1 MPIRLSLLTN
11 AQRVQDYDQW
21 VLTFIR
27 DVAVAREKIPDRYR
41 LWTIM
46 QITSMNRTAEPKSL
60 FKKICMAHS
69 DSSCTC
75 TDPGDLHIR

>member
-1 MPIRLSLLTN
+1 M
-11 AQRVQDYDQW
+11 QDYDQW

-60 FKKICMAHS
+60 FKKKYAWRTATQVALALILAICIF
-69 DSSCTC
+69 
-75 TDPGDLHIR
+75 GDTSGET